1 MPSYCYDRH
10 QCFWPR
16 QAISH
21 SERNYLRFEKAF
33 LNSENEF
40 LHSEEAYHDVVKACN
55 MVSPW
60 LAVPSLNCAKITI
73 SQFRTERRDPVFW
86 LGG

>member
-1 MPSYCYDRH
+1 
-10 QCFWPR
+10 
-16 QAISH
+16 
-21 SERNYLRFEKAF
+21 
-33 LNSENEF
+33 